1 MAHEPPPQKTSDA
14 IPDYDALVAQLASL
28 RGEMGKLASSVAT
41 AAGKSGNAIAQDM
54 TNGLSDARRYVA
66 RRGHDVD
73 LRVEGAVAANP
84 YMALG
89 LAAGLGLLLGVLS
102 RR

>member
-1 MAHEPPPQKTSDA
+1 MAQQPTPLKPTDA
-14 IPDYDALVAQLASL
+14 IPDYDALVEQLTTMRAEMTRLAKSVSASAK
-28 RGEMGKLASSVAT
+28 E
-41 AAGKSGNAIAQDM
+41 SGQAIAQD
-54 TNGLSDARRYVA
+54 LS
-66 RRGHDVD
+66 
-73 LRVEGAVAANP
+73 EGAVEARKYVTKKGHEADKRISTSVAENP